1 MMLSEE
7 TSAVR
12 PQKQTRFNG
21 AKLVWMLKGS
31 PLTVTGAVIIVL
43 MLLMMIFSPWLATH
57 DPNAIDLTARLLP
70 PSAAHWFGTDE
81 VGRDLFS
88 RVLVGSQQ
96 SILAGLVVVAIAGM
110 IGSLLGC
117 LSGVLGGRADAI
129 IMRIMDIML
138 SIPSLVLTMALA
150 AALGPSLF
158 NAMLA
163 IAIVRIPFYVR
174 LARGQALVVRQYT
187 YVQAAKTFGAS
198 RWHLISWHILRNSLP
213 PLIVQASLDL
223 RNSLPPLIV
232 QASLD
237 IGSAIL
243 MAATLGFIGLGAQQP
258 SAEWGAMVA
267 NGRNYVLD
275 QWWYCAFPGAAILLT
290 AVGFNLF
297 GDGIRDLLDP
307 KAGGKQS

>member
-1 MMLSEE
+1 MVDPPEPANADWRSDHADH
-7 TSAVR
+7 AV
-12 PQKQTRFNG
+12 FND
-21 AKLVWMLKGS
+21 LL
-31 PLTVTGAVIIVL
+31 AVADAAR
-43 MLLMMIFSPWLATH
+43 S
-57 DPNAIDLTARLLP
+57 NAINLAARLQA
-70 PSAAHWFGTDE
+70 PSFDHWFGTDE

-88 RVLVGSQQ
+88 RVLIGSQQ
-96 SILAGLVVVAIAGM
+96 SVAAGLAVVLIAG
-110 IGSLLGC
+110 ISGSLLGC
-117 LSGVLGGRADAI
+117 LSGVLGGRSDAL
-129 IMRIMDIML
+129 IMRLMDIML

-174 LARGQALVVRQYT
+174 LARGQTLVVRQHT
-187 YVQAAKTFGAS
+187 FVEASVTFGAS
-198 RWHLISWHILRNSLP
+198 RWHLISWHILRNALP
-213 PLIVQASLDL
+213 PLV
-223 RNSLPPLIV
+223 V

-258 SAEWGAMVA
+258 TAEWGAMVA

-275 QWWYCAFPGAAILLT
+275 QWWYCAFPGAAILIT

-307 KAGGKQS
+307 KAGGRN

>member
-110 IGSLLGC
+110 IGSATRMSIRCAWRTRRRHHHAHHGHYAVDSFVGTDNGTGC
-117 LSGVLGGRADAI
+117 RSRAEF
-129 IMRIMDIML
+129 
-138 SIPSLVLTMALA
+138 V
-150 AALGPSLF
+150 
-158 NAMLA
+158 
-163 IAIVRIPFYVR
+163 
-174 LARGQALVVRQYT
+174 
-187 YVQAAKTFGAS
+187 
-198 RWHLISWHILRNSLP
+198 
-213 PLIVQASLDL
+213 
-223 RNSLPPLIV
+223 
-232 QASLD
+232 
-237 IGSAIL
+237 
-243 MAATLGFIGLGAQQP
+243 
-258 SAEWGAMVA
+258 
-267 NGRNYVLD
+267 
-275 QWWYCAFPGAAILLT
+275 
-290 AVGFNLF
+290 
-297 GDGIRDLLDP
+297 
-307 KAGGKQS
+307 

>member
-1 MMLSEE
+1 MMSINETIAAPRKSEW
-7 TSAVR
+7 R
-12 PQKQTRFNG
+12 QRWGKRFW
-21 AKLVWMLKGS
+21 LLKSS
-31 PLTVTGAVIIVL
+31 PLTLIGGVIMLV
-43 MLLMMIFSPWLATH
+43 MLLMMIFSPWLTPL
-57 DPNAIDLTARLLP
+57 DPNAIDLAARLQP
-70 PSAAHWFGTDE
+70 PSAQHWFGTDE

-96 SILAGLVVVAIAGM
+96 SVAAGLAVVLFSGI

-117 LSGVLGGRADAI
+117 FSGVLGGWADAL

-174 LARGQALVVRQYT
+174 LARGQTLVVRQLA
-187 YVQAAKTFGAS
+187 YVQAARIFGAT
-198 RWHLISWHILRNSLP
+198 RWHLISWHVLRN
-213 PLIVQASLDL
+213 A
-223 RNSLPPLIV
+223 LPPLIV

-237 IGSAIL
+237 IGTAIL

-258 SAEWGAMVA
+258 TAEWGAMVA

-275 QWWYCAFPGAAILLT
+275 QWWYCTFPGLAILIT

-297 GDGIRDLLDP
+297 GDGLRDLLDP
-307 KAGGKQS
+307 KSGGRH

>member
-1 MMLSEE
+1 MMTQERPGAIEKTRRNTVWKRRLWL
-7 TSAVR
+7 VR
-12 PQKQTRFNG
+12 K
-21 AKLVWMLKGS
+21 S
-31 PLTVTGAVIIVL
+31 PLTLIGGAI
-43 MLLMMIFSPWLATH
+43 MLIMLFLMIFSPWLVPH
-57 DPNAIDLTARLLP
+57 DPNAIDLTARLQA
-70 PSAAHWFGTDE
+70 PSLSHWFGTDE

-88 RVLVGSQQ
+88 RVLIGSRQ
-96 SILAGLVVVAIAGM
+96 SIAAGLAVVLIAG
-110 IGSLLGC
+110 ISGSLLGC
-117 LSGVLGGRADAI
+117 LSGVLGGRSDAL
-129 IMRIMDIML
+129 IMRLMDIML

-174 LARGQALVVRQYT
+174 LARGQTLVVRQFT
-187 YVQAAKTFGAS
+187 YVQAARTYGAS
-198 RWHLISWHILRNSLP
+198 RWHLISWHI
-213 PLIVQASLDL
+213 L

-267 NGRNYVLD
+267 IGRNYVLD
-275 QWWYCAFPGAAILLT
+275 QWWYCAFPGAAILIT

>member
-96 SILAGLVVVAIAGM
+96 SILAGY
-110 IGSLLGC
+110 S
-117 LSGVLGGRADAI
+117 
-129 IMRIMDIML
+129 
-138 SIPSLVLTMALA
+138 
-150 AALGPSLF
+150 
-158 NAMLA
+158 
-163 IAIVRIPFYVR
+163 
-174 LARGQALVVRQYT
+174 
-187 YVQAAKTFGAS
+187 
-198 RWHLISWHILRNSLP
+198 
-213 PLIVQASLDL
+213 
-223 RNSLPPLIV
+223 
-232 QASLD
+232 
-237 IGSAIL
+237 
-243 MAATLGFIGLGAQQP
+243 
-258 SAEWGAMVA
+258 
-267 NGRNYVLD
+267 
-275 QWWYCAFPGAAILLT
+275 AAIFLIPICISFDT
-290 AVGFNLF
+290 AEKRRYATYLILNRRFSF
-297 GDGIRDLLDP
+297 EF
-307 KAGGKQS
+307 

>member
-1 MMLSEE
+1 MDAERQ
-7 TSAVR
+7 SAHR
-12 PQKQTRFNG
+12 DRRSHHCIN
-21 AKLVWMLKGS
+21 A
-31 PLTVTGAVIIVL
+31 IDDD
-43 MLLMMIFSPWLATH
+43 FSPWLATH

-163 IAIVRIPFYVR
+163 IAIVRIPFMC
-174 LARGQALVVRQYT
+174 AGA
-187 YVQAAKTFGAS
+187 GAS
-198 RWHLISWHILRNSLP
+198 ISCTPVYLCSGGENLWCVAL
-213 PLIVQASLDL
+213 AS
-223 RNSLPPLIV
+223 
-232 QASLD
+232 
-237 IGSAIL
+237 
-243 MAATLGFIGLGAQQP
+243 
-258 SAEWGAMVA
+258 
-267 NGRNYVLD
+267 D
-275 QWWYCAFPGAAILLT
+275 QLAYFT
-290 AVGFNLF
+290 
-297 GDGIRDLLDP
+297 
-307 KAGGKQS
+307 

>member
-7 TSAVR
+7 TSVVR
-12 PQKQTRFNG
+12 PPKQTRFNG

-110 IGSLLGC
+110 MGSLLGC

-158 NAMLA
+158 NAHA
-163 IAIVRIPFYVR
+163 GDCYR
-174 LARGQALVVRQYT
+174 
-187 YVQAAKTFGAS
+187 
-198 RWHLISWHILRNSLP
+198 
-213 PLIVQASLDL
+213 
-223 RNSLPPLIV
+223 
-232 QASLD
+232 
-237 IGSAIL
+237 
-243 MAATLGFIGLGAQQP
+243 
-258 SAEWGAMVA
+258 A
-267 NGRNYVLD
+267 NPVL
-275 QWWYCAFPGAAILLT
+275 CAPGAGANISCPP
-290 AVGFNLF
+290 VHFRSGGENLWCVALASDQLAYF
-297 GDGIRDLLDP
+297 T
-307 KAGGKQS
+307 